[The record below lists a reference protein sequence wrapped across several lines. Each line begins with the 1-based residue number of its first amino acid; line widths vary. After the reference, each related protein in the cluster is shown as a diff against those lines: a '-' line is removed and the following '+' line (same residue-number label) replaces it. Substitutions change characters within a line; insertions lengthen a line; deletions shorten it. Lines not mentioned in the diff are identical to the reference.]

1 MGEGEDEHHH
11 EKKSVLRKVK
21 AKAKKIKETLTGH
34 GHNHDHDHDY
44 DCHRDERHI
53 PDDHD
58 LYKED
63 DEDEELFEDPEVHGE
78 KSMFYFN

>member
-1 MGEGEDEHHH
+1 MAEGEDKHHH
-11 EKKSVLRKVK
+11 EKKSVLKNVK

-44 DCHRDERHI
+44 DYHRDERHI

-58 LYKED
+58 LYED
-63 DEDEELFEDPEVHGE
+63 DEDKEMFEDPEVHGAT
-78 KSMFYFN
+78 SMFCFN